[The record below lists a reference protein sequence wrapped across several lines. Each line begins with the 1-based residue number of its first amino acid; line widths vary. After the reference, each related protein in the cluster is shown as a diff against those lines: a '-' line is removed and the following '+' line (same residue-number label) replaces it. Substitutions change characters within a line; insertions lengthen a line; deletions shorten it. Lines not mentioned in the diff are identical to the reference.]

1 MFRIFFFILGI
12 GALSYG
18 LSFLADIDGKVIIEW
33 PGGIAERSFIEAMS
47 YLFVIVFVL
56 LLIWSLFRFI
66 LNSPEALSRYFSRKK
81 QEKGL
86 AALSG
91 GLIALGSGDK
101 LAASRLAGQAR
112 KTLPNDPMTQLLRAQ
127 TAQMEGDTAQ
137 ATKLYESMLAS
148 SDTEI
153 MGLRGLYLL
162 ALEQKAF
169 VAAEQYAARAVKR
182 RQDLQWAGLGLFDL
196 QCKREN
202 WNSALETLKILQDH
216 RHLDGKIAKKYRAV
230 LLTAMALDLEDSQMD
245 EALDFASQA
254 VKLAPTFVPGAVVAG
269 RINASKGQTNVALK
283 IIRKCWKENPH
294 PDLAVV
300 SAYARPGDSV
310 QDRLNR
316 IQSLANITPGHKE
329 GAMAVAQAAYEAKD
343 WALARASLGALVRG
357 RPTQNVCTLMARI
370 EAQETG
376 NKGLVREWLARAVQA
391 PLDPQWVADGVV
403 RDEWAPISPVTGK
416 LDAFAWRVPD
426 DHNHEDDE
434 AYSLK
439 QMIAGLLTAEG
450 LDHEDVVEGK
460 TQDYEDN
467 LPVIVEQ
474 DDGEDEPEEELSS
487 APDERSASDDEIEVI
502 VPEIIEPEVVE
513 TPADEAVEPKV
524 EKKLSRKAK
533 KRQRRTKIFVAPPAP
548 DDPGPERKDR
558 RGGSSKGRRSAR
570 Y

>member
-1 MFRIFFFILGI
+1 MFRIFFFILSI

-18 LSFLADIDGKVIIEW
+18 LSFLADMDGKLIIQW
-33 PGGIAERSFIEAMS
+33 PGGEIQPTMLQAM
-47 YLFVIVFVL
+47 LGLTAIVLVL
-56 LLIWSLFRFI
+56 VVAWSLFRMI
-66 LNSPEALSRYFSRKK
+66 MNSPEALSLYFSRKK

-101 LAASRLAGQAR
+101 SSARRLAGQAR
-112 KTLPNDPMTQLLRAQ
+112 KALPNDPMTQMLRAQ
-127 TAQMEGDTAQ
+127 AAQMEGDTAQ
-137 ATKLYESMLAS
+137 ATKLYESMLAT

-153 MGLRGLYLL
+153 IGLRGLYLL

-182 RQDLQWAGLGLFDL
+182 RQDLQWAVLGLFDL
-196 QCKREN
+196 QSKREN
-202 WNSALETLKILQDH
+202 WRGGLETLKVAQDH
-216 RHLDGKIAKKYRAV
+216 RHLDAKVAKKYRAV

-245 EALDFASQA
+245 EALGFATQA
-254 VKLAPTFVPGAVVAG
+254 VQLAPTFVPAAVVAG
-269 RINASKGQTNVALK
+269 RINASKGQTNTALK
-283 IIRKCWKENPH
+283 IIRKCWKTSPH

-316 IQSLANITPGHKE
+316 IQSLANMTPGHKE

-343 WALARASLGALVRG
+343 WALARTSLGALVRG
-357 RPTQNVCTLMARI
+357 RPTYNVCTLMARI
-370 EAQETG
+370 EAQESG

-403 RDEWAPISPVTGK
+403 RDEWAPISPVSGK
-416 LDAFAWRVPD
+416 LDAFVWQVPD
-426 DHNHEDDE
+426 DHDDKDDE

-450 LDHEDVVEGK
+450 LDHEDVVDGK
-460 TQDYEDN
+460 TGDYEDN
-467 LPVIVEQ
+467 LPVIVER
-474 DDGEDEPEEELSS
+474 DVGEDTEPEE
-487 APDERSASDDEIEVI
+487 DDQNASDDEIEVI
-502 VPEIIEPEVVE
+502 VPEIIETEDAGTSSEKP
-513 TPADEAVEPKV
+513 VEPKV

-548 DDPGPERKDR
+548 DDPGPERKGG
-558 RGGSSKGRRSAR
+558 RGRSSKGGRSAR